1 MGHVNPNKKYK
12 GKYAT
17 TAFFSEELGMSKK
30 NKRMR
35 SSKKKKSA
43 SDIRSAKA
51 YKITAKVKESSGQ
64 IIQAVRSGL
73 IYV

>member
-1 MGHVNPNKKYK
+1 
-12 GKYAT
+12 
-17 TAFFSEELGMSKK
+17 MSKK